1 MLDAL
6 AKRVPLLEFFP
17 YLLMCPPPLTSLQG
31 FLYDLDKVSV

>member
-17 YLLMCPPPLTSLQG
+17 YLLMCPPSPCRASCMTWIR
-31 FLYDLDKVSV
+31 

>member
-17 YLLMCPPPLTSLQG
+17 YLLMCPPPPLAGLP
-31 FLYDLDKVSV
+31 V

>member
-17 YLLMCPPPLTSLQG
+17 YLLMCPPRTSLQG

>member
-17 YLLMCPPPLTSLQG
+17 YLLMCPPPH
-31 FLYDLDKVSV
+31 FLAGLPV